1 MIMATLKLTSADRRR
16 IKNEFG
22 ERGYKV
28 FLWMNQS
35 GYFDHCTNSE
45 ELMFVYY
52 SLKQLKE

>member
-1 MIMATLKLTSADRRR
+1 MATIKLTSADRRR
-16 IKNEFG
+16 LKNEFG

-35 GYFDHCTNSE
+35 GYLDHCTNSE
-45 ELMFVYY
+45 DLMCVYY

>member
-1 MIMATLKLTSADRRR
+1 MVTFKLTSADRKR

>member
-1 MIMATLKLTSADRRR
+1 MATFKLTSTDRRK

-45 ELMFVYY
+45 ELMCVYY